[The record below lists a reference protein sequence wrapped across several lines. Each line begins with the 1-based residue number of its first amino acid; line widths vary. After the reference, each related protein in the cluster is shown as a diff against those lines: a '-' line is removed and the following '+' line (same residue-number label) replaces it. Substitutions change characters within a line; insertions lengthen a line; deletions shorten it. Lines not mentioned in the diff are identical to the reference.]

1 MKLPVTYKIED
12 KDGKARAGVITTP
25 HGEIETP
32 VFMPVGT
39 QATVKTMSK
48 EELLDIGSEIILGN
62 TYHLYLRP
70 NDELIARLGGLH
82 KFMNWDRPILTDS
95 GGFQVFSLGSLRKI
109 KEEGVYF
116 SSHIDGSKHFISP
129 EKSIQIQ
136 NNLGSDI
143 AMLFD
148 ECPPGLST
156 REYIIPSIERTTR
169 WAKRCVEAH
178 QKKDIQGLFAIVQGG
193 IYEDLRQKSL
203 DELSEMDENFSGY
216 AIGGLAVGEPR
227 EDMYRI
233 LDYIVEKCPEEK
245 PRYLMGVGEP
255 VDMLNAVESG
265 IDMMDCVQPTRLA
278 RHGTVFTKDGRLVIK
293 SERYKED
300 TKPLDEECDCYVCK
314 NYSRAYIRHLIKVQE
329 VLGLRLTSY
338 HNLYFLIKLMKDA
351 REAIKEKRFKEFKE
365 RFGKIDLAAMES
377 GQYNKEWSLIHSK
390 PEDVLMASQDMEV
403 ENLLPIHNSKFKLSN
418 HTWDDPLKRLDELT
432 KNTNIKLLTPIIG
445 EKIYLHKENSFSKWW
460 ENIENK

>member
-1 MKLPVTYKIED
+1 MKLAVTYKVEN
-12 KDGKARAGVITTP
+12 KDGKARAGLITTP

-48 EELLDIGSEIILGN
+48 EELIDIGSEIILGN

-82 KFMNWDRPILTDS
+82 KFMNWDKPILTDS

-116 SSHIDGSKHFISP
+116 SSHI
-129 EKSIQIQ
+129 
-136 NNLGSDI
+136 
-143 AMLFD
+143 
-148 ECPPGLST
+148 
-156 REYIIPSIERTTR
+156 
-169 WAKRCVEAH
+169 EAH
-178 QKKDIQGLFAIVQGG
+178 QKKDTQGLFAIVQGG

-203 DELSEMDENFSGY
+203 DELSEMDEHFSGY

-233 LDYIVEKCPEEK
+233 LDYIVEKCPEDK

-278 RHGTVFTKDGRLVIK
+278 RHGTVFTKKGRLIIK

-300 TKPLDEECDCYVCK
+300 TAPLDEECDCYVCK

-338 HNLYFLIKLMKDA
+338 HNLHFLIKLMKDA
-351 REAIKEKRFKEFKE
+351 REAIKEKRFKEFKDDFIKKYE
-365 RFGKIDLAAMES
+365 GK
-377 GQYNKEWSLIHSK
+377 
-390 PEDVLMASQDMEV
+390 
-403 ENLLPIHNSKFKLSN
+403 
-418 HTWDDPLKRLDELT
+418 
-432 KNTNIKLLTPIIG
+432 
-445 EKIYLHKENSFSKWW
+445 
-460 ENIENK
+460 

>member
-82 KFMNWDRPILTDS
+82 KFMNWNKPILTDS

-143 AMLFD
+143 VMLFD

-178 QKKDIQGLFAIVQGG
+178 QKKNIQGLFAIVQGG

-365 RFGKIDLAAMES
+365 NFIKRYEGK
-377 GQYNKEWSLIHSK
+377 
-390 PEDVLMASQDMEV
+390 
-403 ENLLPIHNSKFKLSN
+403 
-418 HTWDDPLKRLDELT
+418 
-432 KNTNIKLLTPIIG
+432 
-445 EKIYLHKENSFSKWW
+445 
-460 ENIENK
+460 